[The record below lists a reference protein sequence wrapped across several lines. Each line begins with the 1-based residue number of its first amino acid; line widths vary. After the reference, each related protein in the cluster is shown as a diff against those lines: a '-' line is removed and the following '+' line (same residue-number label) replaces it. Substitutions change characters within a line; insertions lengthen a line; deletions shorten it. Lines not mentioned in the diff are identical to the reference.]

1 MVQIILHDT
10 QQTHA
15 EYRYKNLI
23 FIITPTKIAVQTPLQ
38 FFFLKAKEPYYG
50 RRLKTIQLLIEMGK
64 IQTLNDLAEY
74 TNGKVD
80 WVNSYRQNL

>member
-1 MVQIILHDT
+1 MVHVILHDT

-15 EYRYKNLI
+15 EYRHKNLI

-50 RRLKTIQLLIEMGK
+50 KRLKTVKMLIELGEIK
-64 IQTLNDLAEY
+64 TLNDLAQY
-74 TNGKVD
+74 TNGKID
-80 WVNSYRQNL
+80 WVNSYRQHL